1 MEGPLAC
8 PTCRKRPHEIAC
20 GNKVF
25 AKAHCPCCLETCE
38 PVVALPCG
46 HAVCEDCFGRLGARL
61 VDEAADPA
69 PALPP
74 QRRERRFSYEEG
86 GTGEVV
92 AWECAQCDY
101 VNELGE
107 QFCARC
113 NNARIDVGIDVR
125 DEEDGVDS
133 DDDSSDDDDEDDPSL
148 PVPAR
153 IMQAKRRLAQRL
165 EERASYM
172 LDLDGQLLAAQRS
185 ELDTYDNSIPQDV
198 RLQRVLA
205 QVLQVEIHIEELR
218 TLVNRPDPT
227 EAPGPVAAALVRA
240 AQSLIDGREACYADV
255 RRNFVA
261 SPADAGEGRMGHGY
275 DVFAANDAIEAY
287 VVAAAQEMGP
297 DIEGEVRRLMGER
310 GPRRRRRDAPRDGSP
325 EPPARR
331 RRTRPPSPSPS
342 PSPEAPPPP
351 RRRHRGIMPAARMG
365 DDTPQPSPSSSPS
378 PPPRRRQRR
387 SRTIMP
393 AARMGGLTPPSPSPS
408 PSPSPER
415 RPTRRRAA
423 QRQPPP
429 SRRRNRVIESLGNG
443 VIMDMPSELRDDLQ
457 RQYESAQRRSVR
469 AMEQEHAAR
478 QDELPPELRGRP
490 WDDVEVIMWQEDQLL
505 GRRAARSGRAQSP
518 SPSPERRPR
527 RRAAQRQQHSPP
539 PPPQRRRARPS
550 QRRDPPPPPPP
561 TRSQRRARREA
572 APPPARPRRPRRN
585 ANNS

>member
-8 PTCRKRPHEIAC
+8 PTCRKRPHEQAC

-185 ELDTYDNSIPQDV
+185 ELDTYDSDITPDV
-198 RLQRVLA
+198 RLQRILA
-205 QVLQVEIHIEELR
+205 QVLQVEVHIEELR

-240 AQSLIDGREACYADV
+240 AQALQEGRGTCYADV
-255 RRNFVA
+255 RRAFVA
-261 SPADAGEGRMGHGY
+261 SPADADAGRMGHGY

-387 SRTIMP
+387 GVMP

-429 SRRRNRVIESLGNG
+429 SRRRNVASLGNG

-469 AMEQEHAAR
+469 AMEQAHAAR

-490 WDDVEVIMWQEDQLL
+490 WDDVEVIMWEEDQLL
-505 GRRAARSGRAQSP
+505 GRRAAQSGPAQSP

-527 RRAAQRQQHSPP
+527 RRAAQRQQQQQQQPP
-539 PPPQRRRARPS
+539 PPPPRRRDRSS
-550 QRRDPPPPPPP
+550 QRRAPPPPPPP

-572 APPPARPRRPRRN
+572 APAPTRPRRSRRN
-585 ANNS
+585 NSS

>member
-1 MEGPLAC
+1 MDGPLAC

-261 SPADAGEGRMGHGY
+261 SPADAGE
-275 DVFAANDAIEAY
+275 ATK
-287 VVAAAQEMGP
+287 
-297 DIEGEVRRLMGER
+297 L
-310 GPRRRRRDAPRDGSP
+310 
-325 EPPARR
+325 
-331 RRTRPPSPSPS
+331 RRT
-342 PSPEAPPPP
+342 
-351 RRRHRGIMPAARMG
+351 
-365 DDTPQPSPSSSPS
+365 
-378 PPPRRRQRR
+378 
-387 SRTIMP
+387 
-393 AARMGGLTPPSPSPS
+393 
-408 PSPSPER
+408 
-415 RPTRRRAA
+415 
-423 QRQPPP
+423 
-429 SRRRNRVIESLGNG
+429 
-443 VIMDMPSELRDDLQ
+443 
-457 RQYESAQRRSVR
+457 SA
-469 AMEQEHAAR
+469 
-478 QDELPPELRGRP
+478 
-490 WDDVEVIMWQEDQLL
+490 
-505 GRRAARSGRAQSP
+505 
-518 SPSPERRPR
+518 
-527 RRAAQRQQHSPP
+527 
-539 PPPQRRRARPS
+539 
-550 QRRDPPPPPPP
+550 
-561 TRSQRRARREA
+561 
-572 APPPARPRRPRRN
+572 
-585 ANNS
+585 

>member
-1 MEGPLAC
+1 M
-8 PTCRKRPHEIAC
+8 
-20 GNKVF
+20 
-25 AKAHCPCCLETCE
+25 
-38 PVVALPCG
+38 
-46 HAVCEDCFGRLGARL
+46 
-61 VDEAADPA
+61 
-69 PALPP
+69 
-74 QRRERRFSYEEG
+74 
-86 GTGEVV
+86 
-92 AWECAQCDY
+92 
-101 VNELGE
+101 NELGE

-185 ELDTYDNSIPQDV
+185 ELDTYDSDITPDV

-342 PSPEAPPPP
+342 PEAPPPP
-351 RRRHRGIMPAARMG
+351 RRRQHRGIMPAARMG

-415 RPTRRRAA
+415 RPTRQRGLATQIASSVRRQNREIA
-423 QRQPPP
+423 
-429 SRRRNRVIESLGNG
+429 SRGNV
-443 VIMDMPSELRDDLQ
+443 VIMDGPSELHDASVTFQ
-457 RQYESAQRRSVR
+457 RIFS
-469 AMEQEHAAR
+469 
-478 QDELPPELRGRP
+478 
-490 WDDVEVIMWQEDQLL
+490 
-505 GRRAARSGRAQSP
+505 AQSP
-518 SPSPERRPR
+518 SPSPGRRPR

-572 APPPARPRRPRRN
+572 APPPARPRRSRRN
-585 ANNS
+585 ATNA

>member
-1 MEGPLAC
+1 MHRSELAQPRQLLDTSGLIKAIKRARTQIQSAAVMEGPLAC
-8 PTCRKRPHEIAC
+8 PTCRKRPHEQAC

-61 VDEAADPA
+61 IDEAADPA

-107 QFCARC
+107 QFCGRC

-125 DEEDGVDS
+125 DEEPGMDS

-185 ELDTYDNSIPQDV
+185 ELDTYDSDITPDV
-198 RLQRVLA
+198 RLQRILA
-205 QVLQVEIHIEELR
+205 QVLQVEVHIEELR

-240 AQSLIDGREACYADV
+240 AQALQEGRAACYADV
-255 RRNFVA
+255 RRAFVA
-261 SPADAGEGRMGHGY
+261 SPAGASMGDGY

-297 DIEGEVRRLMGER
+297 DIEGEVRRLMG
-310 GPRRRRRDAPRDGSP
+310 GPRRRRR
-325 EPPARR
+325 
-331 RRTRPPSPSPS
+331 T
-342 PSPEAPPPP
+342 
-351 RRRHRGIMPAARMG
+351 
-365 DDTPQPSPSSSPS
+365 SSP
-378 PPPRRRQRR
+378 QQLR
-387 SRTIMP
+387 SR
-393 AARMGGLTPPSPSPS
+393 S
-408 PSPSPER
+408 
-415 RPTRRRAA
+415 RAFCW
-423 QRQPPP
+423 
-429 SRRRNRVIESLGNG
+429 SW
-443 VIMDMPSELRDDLQ
+443 
-457 RQYESAQRRSVR
+457 
-469 AMEQEHAAR
+469 EHWWA
-478 QDELPPELRGRP
+478 
-490 WDDVEVIMWQEDQLL
+490 
-505 GRRAARSGRAQSP
+505 
-518 SPSPERRPR
+518 
-527 RRAAQRQQHSPP
+527 
-539 PPPQRRRARPS
+539 
-550 QRRDPPPPPPP
+550 
-561 TRSQRRARREA
+561 
-572 APPPARPRRPRRN
+572 
-585 ANNS
+585 